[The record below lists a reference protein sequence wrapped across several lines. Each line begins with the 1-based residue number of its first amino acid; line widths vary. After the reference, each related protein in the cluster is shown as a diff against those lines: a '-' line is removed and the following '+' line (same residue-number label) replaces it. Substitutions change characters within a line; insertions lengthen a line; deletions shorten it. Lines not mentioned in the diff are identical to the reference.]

1 VKRIRNSW
9 WIVRVLCALASL
21 APIAAHAADHVT
33 AEVQV
38 TATVIPNC
46 RLTIDPLVFGSYDPL
61 GAHNVASLDGAAQ
74 LTVACTRETQATIVM
89 DGGRNAGQDAPIR
102 LLSAR
107 GENLSYQLFR
117 DSARTQVWGRG
128 SDAFAFVSEGGIAG
142 QRVTVYARIPPGQEV
157 PAGTYTDVV
166 TASVDF

>member
-1 VKRIRNSW
+1 MTVRNSR
-9 WIVRVLCALASL
+9 WITGALYALVMML

-38 TATVIPNC
+38 SATVVANC
-46 RLTIDPLVFGSYDPL
+46 RLTVDPLVFGSYDPL
-61 GAHNVASLDGAAQ
+61 GAHVSNALDGSAQ
-74 LTVACTRETQATIVM
+74 LTVSCTRATQATINM
-89 DGGRNAGQDAPIR
+89 DGGRNAGQDAPVR
-102 LLSAR
+102 LLAAQ

-128 SDAFAFVSEGGIAG
+128 SDAYAFVSTGGLPG
-142 QRVTVYARIPPGQEV
+142 QKLIVYARIPPGQEV